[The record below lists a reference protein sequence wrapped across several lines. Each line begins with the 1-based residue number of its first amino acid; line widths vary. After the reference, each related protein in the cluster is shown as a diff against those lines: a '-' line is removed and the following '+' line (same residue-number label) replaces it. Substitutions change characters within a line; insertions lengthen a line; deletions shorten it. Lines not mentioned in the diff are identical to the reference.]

1 MPGALVDADVLID
14 ALRGDTAVPER
25 IDRAAEGLGR
35 HLSVV
40 TAAELRAGARGD
52 DPAVARLLGDFRIVS
67 LALPTAEHAGRLRR
81 EFGASHGTGL
91 IDAIL
96 AATAL
101 EQSLTLVTNN
111 RRHFPMPGLVL
122 A

>member
-1 MPGALVDADVLID
+1 
-14 ALRGDTAVPER
+14 
-25 IDRAAEGLGR
+25 
-35 HLSVV
+35 VV

-52 DPAVARLLGDFRIVS
+52 DPAVARLLGDFRIVP

-81 EFGASHGTGL
+81 EFGASRGTGV

-101 EQSLTLVTNN
+101 EQSLSLVTNN
-111 RRHFPMPGLVL
+111 RRHFPMPGLML